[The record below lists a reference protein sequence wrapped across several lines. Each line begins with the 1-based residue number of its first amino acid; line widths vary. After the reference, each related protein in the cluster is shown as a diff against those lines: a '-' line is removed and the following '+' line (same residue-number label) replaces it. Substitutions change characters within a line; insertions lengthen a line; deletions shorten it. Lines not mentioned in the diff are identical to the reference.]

1 MSGRQKLVREFQV
14 LGLATLCLYGTLSFL
29 SGCQS
34 APPSDQ
40 QLKDQAA
47 QTTEQVRK
55 GAKEAAAD
63 AKVAAANA
71 EQKVNAIADG
81 VKEGMKTPGSSA
93 TVDINTADAD
103 QLAAL
108 PGISGDKAQEIVSK
122 RPYSSPHK
130 LVSKG
135 LITEAEYH
143 RIAAKI
149 TAS

>member
-1 MSGRQKLVREFQV
+1 MSVRQKLVREFQI
-14 LGLATLCLYGTLSFL
+14 LGIATLFLYGALFVL

-55 GAKEAAAD
+55 NAKEAAAD

-71 EQKVNAIADG
+71 ERQVNAIADG
-81 VKEGMKTPGSSA
+81 VKEGMKTPASSSSI
-93 TVDINTADAD
+93 DINTASAD
-103 QLAAL
+103 QLATL
-108 PGISGDKAQEIVSK
+108 PGISGDKAEAIVGK
-122 RPYSSPHK
+122 RPYSSPHG

-143 RIAAKI
+143 RISARI